1 MTKSGFIRVLKFGVV
16 GGSGVV
22 VNMGALA
29 ILQLL
34 PALPLAIRSPIA
46 IETAIITNFILNYYW
61 TWKDRKSEEKG
72 HKRVTFLKFNLSSG
86 AISAIFNYLPL
97 LLFVSLLNWNENFA
111 NFVGIAIASVAN
123 FLISHFWTFKK
134 K

>member
-1 MTKSGFIRVLKFGVV
+1 MNRDGFIRILKFGVV

-29 ILQLL
+29 ILRLI
-34 PALPLAIRSPIA
+34 PALPLPIRSPIA
-46 IETAIITNFILNYYW
+46 IEIAIITNFILNYYW
-61 TWKDRKSEEKG
+61 TWNDRKSEEKG
-72 HKRVTFLKFNLSSG
+72 HKRFTFLKFNLSSG
-86 AISAIFNYLPL
+86 AIAAIFNYLPL
-97 LLFVSLLNWNENFA
+97 LLFVNQLNWNEDFA
-111 NFVGIAIASVAN
+111 NFIGIGMASVAN